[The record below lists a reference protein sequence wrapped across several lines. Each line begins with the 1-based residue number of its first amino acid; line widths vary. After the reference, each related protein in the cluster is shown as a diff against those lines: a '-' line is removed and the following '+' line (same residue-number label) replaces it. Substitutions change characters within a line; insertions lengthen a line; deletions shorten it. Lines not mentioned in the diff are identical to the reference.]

1 MRLYALACDYDGT
14 LAMDGV
20 AGADALDALQALR
33 ESGRKLILVTGR
45 LLPDLVTIFARLD
58 LFDRVVAE
66 NGAVLYRPGSREAR
80 QLAEPLPDEFVSMLA
95 RRGVAPLDRGRVIVA
110 TTRPHEMVVLATIRD
125 LGLELHVIFNR
136 DAVMV
141 LPSGINKGTG
151 LRAALDELGLSPH
164 NVVGIGDAENDHG
177 FLEICECAAAV
188 GDALPAVQQRA
199 HLVTQ
204 GENSRGV
211 AELAAR
217 VLHDDLAGIAT
228 RHLALGHAADGRS
241 VSIAAFGDNVLIAGP
256 SGSGKS
262 TLATGVL
269 EQLRDLHYQFC
280 ILDPEGD
287 FQEIGAATAIGDA
300 AHVPTV
306 REVIELLETPT
317 QSVAVNLLGV
327 GVEDRPMFFGQLLT
341 AILELRARSGRPHW
355 LLFDEAHH
363 LFPRDRADTALTVP
377 QTMTGILM
385 ITVHPG
391 HVSPSMLSL
400 VNVVVAI
407 GKTPDETLT
416 DFAAARQIPA
426 PTVASDDLPTGEG
439 LAWRCDSAEGPV
451 RFRGVVPRE
460 ERRRHRRKYA
470 DGELPPDRS
479 FYFRGPDEKLNLR
492 AQNLKIFLQVADG
505 VDAVTWRHHFD
516 NGDITHW
523 LQEAIKDPQ
532 LAAQVAALGREH
544 LSTDEARG
552 RVRALIQ
559 EQYTE
564 AP

>member
-1 MRLYALACDYDGT
+1 
-14 LAMDGV
+14 
-20 AGADALDALQALR
+20 
-33 ESGRKLILVTGR
+33 
-45 LLPDLVTIFARLD
+45 
-58 LFDRVVAE
+58 
-66 NGAVLYRPGSREAR
+66 
-80 QLAEPLPDEFVSMLA
+80 
-95 RRGVAPLDRGRVIVA
+95 
-110 TTRPHEMVVLATIRD
+110 
-125 LGLELHVIFNR
+125 
-136 DAVMV
+136 
-141 LPSGINKGTG
+141 
-151 LRAALDELGLSPH
+151 
-164 NVVGIGDAENDHG
+164 
-177 FLEICECAAAV
+177 
-188 GDALPAVQQRA
+188 
-199 HLVTQ
+199 
-204 GENSRGV
+204 
-211 AELAAR
+211 
-217 VLHDDLAGIAT
+217 
-228 RHLALGHAADGRS
+228 
-241 VSIAAFGDNVLIAGP
+241 
-256 SGSGKS
+256 
-262 TLATGVL
+262 
-269 EQLRDLHYQFC
+269 
-280 ILDPEGD
+280 
-287 FQEIGAATAIGDA
+287 
-300 AHVPTV
+300 
-306 REVIELLETPT
+306 
-317 QSVAVNLLGV
+317 
-327 GVEDRPMFFGQLLT
+327 
-341 AILELRARSGRPHW
+341 
-355 LLFDEAHH
+355 
-363 LFPRDRADTALTVP
+363 LTVP

-532 LAAQVAALGREH
+532 LAAQVAALGRER